1 MDNTKALHEHQN
13 NKMQPER
20 IGFHVLIMRREFMF
34 WGIADELVKSII
46 ISNAKRE
53 ASLSK
58 YACKSIQGDRR
69 FPDREKIPDNLNIR
83 PAFFHDADRI
93 IHSSAYTRYIDK
105 TQVFFL
111 FENDHITHRVLH
123 VQFVSKIAR
132 VIGRCLRLNEDLLEA
147 IALGHDIGHVPYG
160 HDGEKHLNAISVHA
174 GTGFFCHNAQGVR
187 ALLELEN
194 RGKGLNLTLQV
205 IDGILCHNGEFL
217 NKVYEPETNKTW
229 DTLLEEYHQCLTVPG
244 FDRKIRPMTLEGCVV
259 RIADVISYIGR
270 DIEDAI
276 TVGLMERS
284 DIPADIVEVLGD
296 SNDKIINAL
305 VTDLISCSMDKN
317 YVTFSEEVFQ
327 ALELLLKFNYTHIYY
342 NPIKQNQDKKIENMF
357 KLLYQHYLSELKEK
371 GEGAQIY
378 KSFISGMTVEY
389 RQNNCSERMIIDY
402 MAGMTDDYFNHEFKR
417 HFMPES
423 YGMKLK

>member
-1 MDNTKALHEHQN
+1 MKAG
-13 NKMQPER
+13 
-20 IGFHVLIMRREFMF
+20 IGINQMFMRRDLMF
-34 WGIADELVKSII
+34 WGLSEEIGKII
-46 ISNAKRE
+46 LSNNIKRE
-53 ASLSK
+53 SGLSK
-58 YACKSIQGDRR
+58 YACKSIKGERR
-69 FPDREKIPDNLNIR
+69 FPDREKIPDNMNIR

-160 HDGEKHLNAISVHA
+160 HDGEKHLNAISLNA
-174 GTGFFCHNAQGVR
+174 GMGFFCHNAQGVR
-187 ALLELEN
+187 ALMELEN

-217 NKVYEPETNKTW
+217 NKVYEPDTNKTW
-229 DTLLEEYHQCLTVPG
+229 DTLLEEYHKCWTVAG

-259 RIADVISYIGR
+259 RIADVIAYIGR

-276 TVGLMERS
+276 TVGLIERS
-284 DIPADIVEVLGD
+284 DIPLDAVEILGD
-296 SNDKIINAL
+296 SNDKIINGL
-305 VTDLISCSMDKN
+305 VTDLIMNSMDKN
-317 YVTFSEEVFQ
+317 YITFSDEVFR
-327 ALELLLKFNYTHIYY
+327 ALEVLLKFNYTRIYH
-342 NPIKQNQDKKIENMF
+342 NPIKKNQDKKIENMF
-357 KLLYQHYLSELKEK
+357 RLLFQHYLSELLEQEEES
-371 GEGAQIY
+371 GIY
-378 KSFISGMTVEY
+378 KSYISGMSPEY
-389 RQNNCSERMIIDY
+389 RTNNSPERIVLDY
-402 MAGMTDDYFNHEFKR
+402 MAGMTDDYFNNEFKK

-423 YGMKLK
+423 YGLRIK